1 MYIVLIINCLFIE
14 SENAMQVEV
23 AIVLA
28 EPTDE
33 ITTAPVKERSD
44 ENNITDTTN
53 TLPTEVLKEDAAVT
67 SLPQATTQGS
77 EVASYETVDGEV
89 KIIKE
94 TEDHPQITEILEEK
108 ASEVSKAILEE
119 KPLEVSEKDQINP
132 ESSAKEVMQEGS
144 ETVETVHDKETMKPS
159 RSRKR
164 IKSTSSN
171 KSVEPE
177 IEIDVVTPITRKRTQ
192 SNASAISGDVEQKTP
207 ENDKTSELNT
217 PRRRTR
223 TPTSAEVRKIITRRV
238 SREMSEKDD
247 SRLLDESKEELLTPR
262 RRSTRVR
269 SKNIDDNESVASESS
284 VASNKSRLSE
294 DDKQSRKGKKSVLS
308 SKPELSVIPEVA
320 TEEKV
325 DTSQAVNEY
334 STSRR

>member
-89 KIIKE
+89 KIIKGTKE
-94 TEDHPQITEILEEK
+94 HQITEILEEK

-177 IEIDVVTPITRKRTQ
+177 IEVDVVTPITRKRTQ